1 MENSSHEITY
11 HEIDLNMTTREGD
24 PRDSAILNGVLRA
37 QRVGSIEILS
47 ENSFDK
53 KLEFLINSRDISWV
67 FGTRYVD
74 NSNCRNITI
83 KMLCKLAVCIPFLY

>member
-53 KLEFLINSRDISWV
+53 KLEFLMVHGKSKEFMSYSLIIFHIFD
-67 FGTRYVD
+67 
-74 NSNCRNITI
+74 
-83 KMLCKLAVCIPFLY
+83 